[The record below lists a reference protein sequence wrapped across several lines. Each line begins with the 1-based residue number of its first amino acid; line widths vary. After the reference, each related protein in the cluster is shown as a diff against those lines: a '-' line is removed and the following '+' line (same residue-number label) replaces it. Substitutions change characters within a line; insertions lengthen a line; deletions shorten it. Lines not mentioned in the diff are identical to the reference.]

1 MPIVKLLI
9 NIIIKGVKRMTFER
23 GYIQVYTGNGKG
35 KTTAAIGLTVR
46 ALGAGKKVLF
56 LQFMKAKSYSEH
68 NILPKIS
75 PNLKLHTLGKPFFVA
90 RKEDLDSETLAKWE
104 GKCVFF
110 ERGKPPLEYLNL
122 MKQGLDI
129 ALDGVTSG
137 EYDLVVL
144 DEINVAVYFELINVN
159 DLAKIIKSKSPQ
171 VELVLTG
178 RNCPQEIMDLANLVT
193 EMREIKH
200 YYKEGVEARIGIE
213 N

>member
-1 MPIVKLLI
+1 MV
-9 NIIIKGVKRMTFER
+9 FSR
-23 GYIQVYTGNGKG
+23 GYVQVYTGNGKG
-35 KTTAAIGLTVR
+35 KTTAAIGLAVR

-56 LQFMKAKSYSEH
+56 LQFMKAKAYSEH
-68 NILPKIS
+68 NILPTIS

-90 RKEDLDSETLAKWE
+90 RKEDLDPETLARWE

-110 ERGKPPLEYLNL
+110 EHGKPPQEYLDL
-122 MKQGLDI
+122 MKQGLAM

-144 DEINVAVYFELINVN
+144 DEINVAVYFELIDVE
-159 DLAKIIKSKSPQ
+159 DVVKLIKSKGPQ

-200 YYKEGVEARIGIE
+200 YYTEGVEARIGIE

>member
-1 MPIVKLLI
+1 MV
-9 NIIIKGVKRMTFER
+9 FSR
-23 GYIQVYTGNGKG
+23 GYVQVYTGNGKG
-35 KTTAAIGLTVR
+35 KTTAAIGLAVR

-56 LQFMKAKSYSEH
+56 LQFMKDKAYSEH

-90 RKEDLDSETLAKWE
+90 RKEDLDSETLERWE

-110 ERGKPPLEYLNL
+110 EPGKPPQEYLHL
-122 MKQGLDI
+122 MKQGLDM
-129 ALDGVTSG
+129 ALDGVISG

-144 DEINVAVYFELINVN
+144 DEINVAVYFELIKV
-159 DLAKIIKSKSPQ
+159 DDVVKLIKRKGPQ

-178 RNCPQEIMDLANLVT
+178 RNCPQAVMDLANLVT